1 MIASRH
7 LLVALGLAVA
17 PLGASG
23 AALADRPPV
32 RIGAAS
38 AGLAP
43 TPAVRS
49 GGARDYFYQDGAVY
63 AVTAKPGHITDI
75 VLQPGER
82 LAGPIAAGDTAR
94 WVIGDTISG
103 DGETQRVHVML
114 KPTEAG
120 LVTNL
125 IINTDRRSYRL
136 DLRSTSQAWNSY
148 VTWRYPVT
156 PLAIPPMP
164 DTKAP
169 SSPSDAVTQLN
180 FNYSIRGPRTP
191 WRPLRV
197 FNDGARTYVE
207 FAPTIAMTELPPLFG
222 LSTDGK
228 ASELINYRVSG
239 QRLVIDR
246 VVDRVELRLGQ
257 GRSERRVQILLE
269 AAR

>member
-1 MIASRH
+1 MIANGH
-7 LLVALGLAVA
+7 PLAALGLAVA
-17 PLGASG
+17 ALAAPG
-23 AALADRPPV
+23 AALADKPSC
-32 RIGAAS
+32 AAS
-38 AGLAP
+38 AGLAAA
-43 TPAVRS
+43 PAARS
-49 GGARDYFYQDGAVY
+49 GGVGRDYFHKDGAVY
-63 AVTAKPGHITDI
+63 PVTAKPGHITDI

-103 DGETQRVHVML
+103 EGETRRVHVML

-125 IINTDRRSYRL
+125 IITTDRRSYRL

-156 PLAIPPMP
+156 PLVAPVPHA
-164 DTKAP
+164 KAA

-180 FNYSIRGPRTP
+180 FNYSIQGPRTP

-207 FAPTIAMTELPPLFG
+207 FAPTIAMTELPPLFELG
-222 LSTDGK
+222 ADGK
-228 ASELINYRVSG
+228 TLELINYRVSG

-257 GRSERRVQILLE
+257 GRSERRVRILME